1 MFTSVSPA
9 IVTGDD
15 HDTSAAEAGDA
26 TNAVIAATATAI
38 IIDAWILMEA
48 DMCSALE
55 KFFAAV
61 IIGDVPS
68 NERDCDP
75 NSFYYG
81 RPRPAPHP
89 TFG

>member
-1 MFTSVSPA
+1 VFTSVSPA

-15 HDTSAAEAGDA
+15 HDTFAAEAGDA
-26 TNAVIAATATAI
+26 TNAVIAATATVI

-48 DMCSALE
+48 DVCSALE
-55 KFFAAV
+55 KFLAAV
-61 IIGDVPS
+61 IMGDVPS

-81 RPRPAPHP
+81 LPRPAPHP